1 MSTGKIALVTG
12 AGTGIGKAVATTL
25 ALDGFTT
32 VLAGRRRE
40 FLEDTLQEIQDKGG
54 DALVVPSDVT
64 DPESVAALFS
74 QIESSFGRL
83 DLLFNNAG
91 IRGSSV
97 PLEELQYVEWKRIV
111 DTNLTGVFL
120 CSREAI
126 RLMKTQKPRGG
137 RIINNG
143 SMSIHSPRSNSA
155 AYTAT
160 KHAVTGLTRS
170 ISLDGRGYDIACGQ
184 IDIGNAA
191 TEYAARFRGTNEPL
205 IRLEDAAR
213 AVSYMANLPLDTNV
227 FNLSVTPTKLPI
239 GGRG

>member
-120 CSREAI
+120 CSREAV

-143 SMSIHSPRSNSA
+143 SMSVHSPRSNSA